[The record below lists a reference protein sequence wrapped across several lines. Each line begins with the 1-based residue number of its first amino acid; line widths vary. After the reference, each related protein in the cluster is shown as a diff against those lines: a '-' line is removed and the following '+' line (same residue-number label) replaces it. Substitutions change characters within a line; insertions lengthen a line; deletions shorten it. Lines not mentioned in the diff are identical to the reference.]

1 MTGTVPFWRK
11 AAKRFPECRRR
22 IHVIMPLPGAL
33 IPFLA
38 YCHHRLLARRLLMTA
53 IDPSG
58 EQYVALMKPA

>member
-1 MTGTVPFWRK
+1 MDGRMTGTVPFWRK
-11 AAKRFPECRRR
+11 AAKRFP
-22 IHVIMPLPGAL
+22 VIMPLPGAL